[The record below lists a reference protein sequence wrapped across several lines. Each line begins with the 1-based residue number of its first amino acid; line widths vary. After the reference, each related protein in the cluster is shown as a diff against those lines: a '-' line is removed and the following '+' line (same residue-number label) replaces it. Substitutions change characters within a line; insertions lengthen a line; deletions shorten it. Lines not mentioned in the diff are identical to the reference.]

1 MQLTFPERP
10 GLSLES
16 LAEQLQSVGQVT
28 RNRYLLR
35 LVVEDYQITVF
46 PDGRAIIG
54 GTEEI
59 AEARTVYA
67 RYIGS

>member
-1 MQLTFPERP
+1 M
-10 GLSLES
+10 
-16 LAEQLQSVGQVT
+16 
-28 RNRYLLR
+28 LR